1 MLQYLTNLKLLKH
14 VNQEGE
20 ERAKEKNRKKMPLSS
35 LFLFVLFPE
44 ESKVIN
50 KLLKRMW
57 AGGRGSYFK
66 VGNGKRT
73 SKFSLFR
80 YS

>member
-1 MLQYLTNLKLLKH
+1 LELPKH
-14 VNQEGE
+14 VNQRGE
-20 ERAKEKNRKKMPLSS
+20 KRAKEKNRKKMPLSS
-35 LFLFVLFPE
+35 LFLFVLFPG

-57 AGGRGSYFK
+57 AGGGGGSSFK